1 MKAVALRLIGSAVP
15 GAPLSV
21 CELVPSGL
29 EFVSGEIWSG
39 DGSLHF
45 TGESTFSAVHEL
57 PIVADLD
64 ARRSR
69 SFWLSNDNKRASAQN
84 RNSVQMPLDFMVLPN
99 INSGCAREWIVSTRT
114 AKQSTESLHMTSHK
128 VLIVDDHSITQNGL
142 RFLFSGLDRYE
153 IVTALDCGAT
163 VSAFVQSQ
171 PIDIVILDLN
181 LPDVRGINVLAEIV
195 GSRDMTVIIL
205 SGENNLSE
213 IHSALK
219 LGARAVVSKSD
230 PLEHIVAA
238 CDAALAG
245 DIYVSPYMTE
255 ALGKFQQPPVA
266 LSSRQMAILHYLA
279 QGETNKEIA
288 YRLAIA
294 PPTVS
299 FHIAELRR
307 KLDVSHNRKI
317 VERANELNLL

>member
-1 MKAVALRLIGSAVP
+1 MITRGGARNHARPTSPEPAAVTSRTLSRPAPPNIIRVAVAAKSADQP
-15 GAPLSV
+15 
-21 CELVPSGL
+21 
-29 EFVSGEIWSG
+29 VSGRRG
-39 DGSLHF
+39 VGM
-45 TGESTFSAVHEL
+45 
-57 PIVADLD
+57 VA
-64 ARRSR
+64 
-69 SFWLSNDNKRASAQN
+69 KH
-84 RNSVQMPLDFMVLPN
+84 N
-99 INSGCAREWIVSTRT
+99 I
-114 AKQSTESLHMTSHK
+114 
-128 VLIVDDHSITQNGL
+128 LIVDDHRITQSGL
-142 RFLFSGLDRYE
+142 RFLFGSLDRYT
-153 IVTALDCGAT
+153 VVGALDRGAT
-163 VSAFVQSQ
+163 VGAFVQSQ
-171 PIDIVILDLN
+171 PVDLVILDLN

-205 SGENNLSE
+205 TGETHVTE

-219 LGARAVVSKSD
+219 LGARAIVSKSD
-230 PLEHIVAA
+230 SLDHIVAA

-245 DIYVSPYMTE
+245 EIYVSPHIGE

-307 KLDVSHNRKI
+307 KLDVPHNRKI